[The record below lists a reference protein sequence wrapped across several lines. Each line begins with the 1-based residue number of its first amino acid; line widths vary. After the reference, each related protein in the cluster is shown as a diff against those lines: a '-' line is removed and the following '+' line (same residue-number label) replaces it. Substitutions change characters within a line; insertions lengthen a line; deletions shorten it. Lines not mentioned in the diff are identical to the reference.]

1 MSAGPTPQRDGIKI
15 SITVKN
21 GSDEFTLAE
30 YISPL
35 EILHCA
41 SEAEFRDKLKAVAD
55 RMFTDILENHYEDN

>member
-21 GSDEFTLAE
+21 GSDEFTMTD

-41 SEAEFRDKLKAVAD
+41 NEDAFRDKLKAVAD
-55 RMFTDILENHYEDN
+55 RMFTGILENHY